1 VRRFDVANVDQNVV
15 KAVFDFTPAPLVDLG
30 LEFIYKEN
38 RYQDTPLGRT
48 EDTRHEVYASASYG
62 DASKWRV
69 HVFGDVEYVKFD
81 SKHRVG
87 TGNPDPAS
95 GSNAT
100 TYNWRAKNEDNSWL
114 VGIGAD
120 WAVMTRLTLKASL
133 LYAETD
139 GSTDFSIEPG
149 GPTNVGVPINNVDD
163 TKRTAF
169 NLKAV
174 YELARQWQLTAGY
187 AYEKYRY
194 SDIGY
199 DNTRYVAGPA
209 AAPFAPGAL
218 ANTSSAIVT
227 GQFSFQDYEAHIAY
241 LVAKY
246 RF

>member
-1 VRRFDVANVDQNVV
+1 
-15 KAVFDFTPAPLVDLG
+15 
-30 LEFIYKEN
+30 
-38 RYQDTPLGRT
+38 
-48 EDTRHEVYASASYG
+48 
-62 DASKWRV
+62 
-69 HVFGDVEYVKFD
+69 
-81 SKHRVG
+81 
-87 TGNPDPAS
+87 
-95 GSNAT
+95 
-100 TYNWRAKNEDNSWL
+100 
-114 VGIGAD
+114 
-120 WAVMTRLTLKASL
+120 

-139 GSTDFSIEPG
+139 GSTDFTIQPG
-149 GPTNVGVPINNVDD
+149 GATNVGVPISNVDD

-218 ANTSSAIVT
+218 SNTSSAIVT